1 MTQTTNA
8 MDLNVMDP
16 NALINLPASNVSGKR
31 ILITG
36 GASGIGAAS
45 GLLLAS
51 RGAKVVIGDLAE
63 ALGVE
68 VAKQAQAAGH
78 SMLFKK
84 VDITNADE
92 VRALFAFAMRELGG
106 LDVVINNAGI
116 DHKPAPMHEL
126 SDEDFDR
133 NIAVNLKGIWHC
145 MRAAIGCMAPNGGGH
160 VINVA
165 SIAGLRSAPLLSAYS
180 AAKHGV
186 MGLTKSAAHEYARV
200 NIRFNAVCPS
210 FIDTPMVRNTMA
222 NMDERAQQATIKASP
237 LRRLGT
243 VAEVA
248 GAIAWLASDESSFMN
263 GHAFTLDGG
272 MLA

>member
-1 MTQTTNA
+1 MITNGIQSS
-8 MDLNVMDP
+8 
-16 NALINLPASNVSGKR
+16 ALINSPAANVAGKR
-31 ILITG
+31 ILVTG

-45 GLLLAS
+45 ALLLAS
-51 RGAKVVIGDLAE
+51 RGATVVIGDINETLGASTVQQSQE
-63 ALGVE
+63 AGYRM
-68 VAKQAQAAGH
+68 
-78 SMLFKK
+78 SFKK
-84 VDITNADE
+84 VDVTSADD
-92 VRALFAFAMRELGG
+92 VRALFAFAVQTLGG

-126 SDEDFDR
+126 SDADFER
-133 NIAVNLKGIWHC
+133 NIAVNLTGVWHC
-145 MRAAIGCMAPNGGGH
+145 MRAAVACMATTGGGQ

-186 MGLTKSAAHEYARV
+186 MGLTKSAAHEYVRV

-237 LRRLGT
+237 MRRLGT
-243 VAEVA
+243 VDEVS

>member
-1 MTQTTNA
+1 MTTNGLA
-8 MDLNVMDP
+8 ANPLS
-16 NALINLPASNVSGKR
+16 NLPASNVEGKR

-36 GASGIGAAS
+36 GASGIGVATAR
-45 GLLLAS
+45 LLAS
-51 RGAKVVIGDLAE
+51 RGAKVVIGDKNEQLGESVHKE
-63 ALGVE
+63 ALEANLSIV
-68 VAKQAQAAGH
+68 
-78 SMLFKK
+78 FRR
-84 VDITNADE
+84 VDVTDGDD
-92 VRALFAFAMRELGG
+92 VRALFKFAMDELGG

-116 DHKPAPMHEL
+116 DHAPKPMHEL
-126 SDEDFDR
+126 SDEDFDK
-133 NIAVNLKGIWHC
+133 NLAVNLKGVWHC
-145 MRAAIGCMAPNGGGH
+145 MRAAVTCLVPSGGH

-210 FIDTPMVRNTMA
+210 FIDTPMVQNTMA
-222 NMDERAQQATIKASP
+222 KMDERAQQATIKASP
-237 LRRLGT
+237 LRRLGQ
-243 VAEVA
+243 VEEVS

>member
-1 MTQTTNA
+1 MSTNGLKSSNLT
-8 MDLNVMDP
+8 D
-16 NALINLPASNVSGKR
+16 LPASNVAGKR

-45 GLLLAS
+45 ALLLAS
-51 RGAKVVIGDLAE
+51 RGAKVVIGDMNE
-63 ALGVE
+63 ALGAT
-68 VAKQAQAAGH
+68 VAKQAQDAHH
-78 SMLFKK
+78 SITFKQ
-84 VDITNADE
+84 VDVTSGNE
-92 VRALFAFAMRELGG
+92 VRALFAFAMQELGG

-126 SDEDFDR
+126 SDDDFDR
-133 NIAVNLKGIWHC
+133 NIAVNLKGVWHC
-145 MRAAIGCMAPNGGGH
+145 MRAAVGCMATNGGGH

-165 SIAGLRSAPLLSAYS
+165 SIAGLRSAPLLTAYS

-237 LRRLGT
+237 LRRLGR
-243 VAEVA
+243 VEEVSS
-248 GAIAWLASDESSFMN
+248 AIAWLASDESSFMN

>member
-1 MTQTTNA
+1 MTLTTNELA
-8 MDLNVMDP
+8 SAV
-16 NALINLPASNVSGKR
+16 ASNVAGKR

-45 GLLLAS
+45 ALLLAS
-51 RGAKVVIGDLAE
+51 RGAKLVIGDLAE
-63 ALGVE
+63 ESGRA
-68 VAKQAQAAGH
+68 VAQQAQDAGH
-78 SMLFKK
+78 TVVFKK
-84 VDITNADE
+84 VDVTSADE
-92 VRALFAFAMRELGG
+92 VRALFAFAIQELGG
-106 LDVVINNAGI
+106 LDVVVNNAGI

-126 SDEDFDR
+126 SDDDFDR
-133 NIAVNLKGIWHC
+133 NIAVNLKGVWHC
-145 MRAAIGCMAPNGGGH
+145 MRAAITCMAPNGGGH

-222 NMDERAQQATIKASP
+222 NMDERAQQSLIKASP

-243 VAEVA
+243 VDEVS

-263 GHAFTLDGG
+263 GQAFTLDGG

>member
-1 MTQTTNA
+1 MT
-8 MDLNVMDP
+8 LNTDGV
-16 NALINLPASNVSGKR
+16 ASDVAGKR

-45 GLLLAS
+45 ALLLAS
-51 RGAKVVIGDLAE
+51 RGAKVVIGDMAE
-63 ALGVE
+63 EMGEA
-68 VAKQAQAAGH
+68 VAKQGQDAGN
-78 SMLFKK
+78 SIVFKK
-84 VDITNADE
+84 VDVTSGDE
-92 VRALFAFAMRELGG
+92 VRALFDFAVETLGG
-106 LDVVINNAGI
+106 LDVVVNNAGI
-116 DHKPAPMHEL
+116 DHKPSPMHEL

-133 NIAVNLKGIWHC
+133 NIAVNLKGVWHC
-145 MRAAIGCMAPNGGGH
+145 MRAAVNCMLPNGGGH

-165 SIAGLRSAPLLSAYS
+165 SIAGLRSAPMISAYS

-186 MGLTKSAAHEYARV
+186 MGLTKSAAHEYARA

-222 NMDERAQQATIKASP
+222 TMDERTQQATIKASP
-237 LRRLGT
+237 LRRLGN
-243 VAEVA
+243 VSEISS
-248 GAIAWLASDESSFMN
+248 AIAWLASDESSFMN

>member
-1 MTQTTNA
+1 MTLSTNG
-8 MDLNVMDP
+8 
-16 NALINLPASNVSGKR
+16 IASDVTGKR

-45 GLLLAS
+45 ALLLAS

-63 ALGVE
+63 ALGVA
-68 VAKQAQAAGH
+68 VAKQGQEAGN
-78 SMLFKK
+78 SIVFQK
-84 VDITNADE
+84 VDVTSGNE
-92 VRALFAFAMRELGG
+92 VRALFAFAMQELGG

-116 DHKPAPMHEL
+116 DHQPAPMHEL

-133 NIAVNLKGIWHC
+133 NIAVNLKGVWHC
-145 MRAAIGCMAPNGGGH
+145 MRAAVACMASNGGGH

-165 SIAGLRSAPLLSAYS
+165 SIAGLRSAPMLSAYS

-222 NMDERAQQATIKASP
+222 NMTERAQEATIKASP
-237 LRRLGT
+237 LRRLG
-243 VAEVA
+243 EVDEVS
-248 GAIAWLASDESSFMN
+248 GAIAWLASDESTFMN

-272 MLA
+272 MVA

>member
-1 MTQTTNA
+1 MTLNTNGVA
-8 MDLNVMDP
+8 SDV
-16 NALINLPASNVSGKR
+16 ASNVSGKR

-45 GLLLAS
+45 ALLLAS

-63 ALGVE
+63 EMGAA
-68 VAKQAQAAGH
+68 VAKQGQDA
-78 SMLFKK
+78 SNSIVFKK
-84 VDITNADE
+84 VDVTNGDE
-92 VRALFAFAMRELGG
+92 VRALFTFAMETLGG

-126 SDEDFDR
+126 SDDDFDR
-133 NIAVNLKGIWHC
+133 NIAVNLKGVWHC
-145 MRAAIGCMAPNGGGH
+145 MRAAVTCMAPNGGGH

-165 SIAGLRSAPLLSAYS
+165 SIAGLRSAPLLTAYS

-222 NMDERAQQATIKASP
+222 KMDERAQQATIKASP
-237 LRRLGT
+237 MRRLG
-243 VAEVA
+243 EVDEVS

>member
-1 MTQTTNA
+1 MTTNGVA
-8 MDLNVMDP
+8 ANPLS
-16 NALINLPASNVSGKR
+16 NLPASNVEGKR

-36 GASGIGAAS
+36 GASGIGVATAR
-45 GLLLAS
+45 LLAS
-51 RGAKVVIGDLAE
+51 RGAKVVIGDKNEQLGESVHKE
-63 ALGVE
+63 ALEANLSIV
-68 VAKQAQAAGH
+68 
-78 SMLFKK
+78 FKR
-84 VDITNADE
+84 VDVTDGDD
-92 VRALFAFAMRELGG
+92 VRALFKFAMDELGG

-116 DHKPAPMHEL
+116 DHAPKPMHEL
-126 SDEDFDR
+126 SDEDFDK
-133 NIAVNLKGIWHC
+133 NLAVNLKGVWHC
-145 MRAAIGCMAPNGGGH
+145 MRAAVTCLVPSGGGH

-210 FIDTPMVRNTMA
+210 FIDTPMVQNTMA
-222 NMDERAQQATIKASP
+222 KMDERAQQATIKASP
-237 LRRLGT
+237 LRRLGQ
-243 VAEVA
+243 VEEVS

>member
-1 MTQTTNA
+1 MTLNTNGIA
-8 MDLNVMDP
+8 SDV
-16 NALINLPASNVSGKR
+16 ASNVSGKR

-45 GLLLAS
+45 ALLLAS
-51 RGAKVVIGDLAE
+51 RGAKVVIADLAE
-63 ALGVE
+63 EMGAGV
-68 VAKQAQAAGH
+68 AQQGQDACN
-78 SMLFKK
+78 SIVFKK
-84 VDITNADE
+84 VDVTSGDE
-92 VRALFAFAMRELGG
+92 VRALFAFAMETLGG

-116 DHKPAPMHEL
+116 DHQPAPMHEL

-133 NIAVNLKGIWHC
+133 NIAVNLKGVWHC
-145 MRAAIGCMAPNGGGH
+145 MRAAVACMATNGGGH

-237 LRRLGT
+237 MRRLG
-243 VAEVA
+243 EVDEVS

>member
-1 MTQTTNA
+1 MTTNGTQA
-8 MDLNVMDP
+8 
-16 NALINLPASNVSGKR
+16 ALADLPASNVADKR

-45 GLLLAS
+45 AQLLAS
-51 RGAKVVIGDLAE
+51 RGAKVVIGDLNE
-63 ALGVE
+63 ELGAS
-68 VAKQAQAAGH
+68 VAKAAADAGH
-78 SMLFKK
+78 SITFHK
-84 VDITNADE
+84 VDVTSGDE
-92 VRALFAFAMRELGG
+92 VRALFKFAVETLGG

-116 DHKPAPMHEL
+116 DHDPAPMHTL
-126 SDEDFDR
+126 SDETFDR
-133 NIAVNLKGIWHC
+133 NIAVNLKGVWHC
-145 MRAAIGCMAPNGGGH
+145 MRAAIGVMASNGGGH

-186 MGLTKSAAHEYARV
+186 MGLTKSAAHEYARA

-210 FIDTPMVRNTMA
+210 FIDTPMVQNTMA
-222 NMDERAQQATIKASP
+222 KMDERAQQATIKASP
-237 LRRLGT
+237 LRRLGK
-243 VAEVA
+243 VEEIS
-248 GAIAWLASDESSFMN
+248 GAIAWLASDESAFMN

>member
-1 MTQTTNA
+1 MTLNTNGIA
-8 MDLNVMDP
+8 SDV
-16 NALINLPASNVSGKR
+16 ASNVAGKR

-45 GLLLAS
+45 ALLLAS
-51 RGAKVVIGDLAE
+51 RGAKVVIGDMAE
-63 ALGVE
+63 EMGAA
-68 VAKQAQAAGH
+68 VAKQAQDAGN
-78 SMLFKK
+78 SVVFKK
-84 VDITNADE
+84 VDVTSGDE
-92 VRALFAFAMRELGG
+92 VRALFDFAVETLGG
-106 LDVVINNAGI
+106 LDVVVNNAGI
-116 DHKPAPMHEL
+116 DHKPSPMHEL
-126 SDEDFDR
+126 SDDDFDR
-133 NIAVNLKGIWHC
+133 NIAVNLKGVWHC
-145 MRAAIGCMAPNGGGH
+145 MRAAVNCMLPNGGGH

-165 SIAGLRSAPLLSAYS
+165 SIAGLRSAPMISAYS

-186 MGLTKSAAHEYARV
+186 MGLTKSAAHEYARA

-222 NMDERAQQATIKASP
+222 TMDERTQQATVKASP
-237 LRRLGT
+237 MRRLGD
-243 VAEVA
+243 VNEVS

>member
-1 MTQTTNA
+1 MTLNTNG
-8 MDLNVMDP
+8 
-16 NALINLPASNVSGKR
+16 IESSNLADMPASNVAGKR

-45 GLLLAS
+45 ALLLAS
-51 RGAKVVIGDLAE
+51 RGAKVVIGDMAE
-63 ALGVE
+63 EMGAA
-68 VAKQAQAAGH
+68 VAKKAQDAGN
-78 SMLFKK
+78 SVTFKK
-84 VDITNADE
+84 VDVTSGDE
-92 VRALFAFAMRELGG
+92 VRTLFAFAMETLGG
-106 LDVVINNAGI
+106 LDVVVNNAGI

-133 NIAVNLKGIWHC
+133 NIAVNLKGVWHC
-145 MRAAIGCMAPNGGGH
+145 MRAAVTCMAPNGGGH

-210 FIDTPMVRNTMA
+210 FIDTPMVQNTMA
-222 NMDERAQQATIKASP
+222 KMDERAQQATIDRK
-237 LRRLGT
+237 
-243 VAEVA
+243 
-248 GAIAWLASDESSFMN
+248 IWLEDKGN
-263 GHAFTLDGG
+263 
-272 MLA
+272 LADIS

>member
-1 MTQTTNA
+1 MTQT
-8 MDLNVMDP
+8 MDTIPANEL
-16 NALINLPASNVSGKR
+16 ANLPASNVAGKR
-31 ILITG
+31 VLITG
-36 GASGIGAAS
+36 GSSGIGAAS
-45 GLLLAS
+45 ALLLAS
-51 RGAKVVIGDLAE
+51 RGANVVIGDLND
-63 ALGVE
+63 ALGAA
-68 VAKQAQAAGH
+68 VAKQGQDDGNNI
-78 SMLFKK
+78 LFKK
-84 VDITNADE
+84 VDVTNADE
-92 VRALFAFAMRELGG
+92 VRELFAFATQELGG

-126 SDEDFDR
+126 SDDDFDR
-133 NIAVNLKGIWHC
+133 SIAVNLKGVWHC
-145 MRAAIGCMAPNGGGH
+145 MRAAVGCMAPNGGGH

-165 SIAGLRSAPLLSAYS
+165 SIAGLRSAPLLSVYS
-180 AAKHGV
+180 ASKHGV

-210 FIDTPMVRNTMA
+210 FIDTPMVRNTME

-237 LRRLGT
+237 MRRLGS
-243 VAEVA
+243 VYEVS

>member
-1 MTQTTNA
+1 MTTNVIETSTLA
-8 MDLNVMDP
+8 NMT
-16 NALINLPASNVSGKR
+16 ASNVAGKR

-45 GLLLAS
+45 ALLLAS
-51 RGAKVVIGDLAE
+51 RGAKVVIGDRAE
-63 ALGVE
+63 ALGAA
-68 VAKQAQAAGH
+68 VAEQAQQAGD
-78 SMLFKK
+78 SMVFKK
-84 VDITNADE
+84 VDVTSADE
-92 VRALFAFAMRELGG
+92 VRALFAFAMQQLSG

-116 DHKPAPMHEL
+116 DHQPAPMHEL
-126 SDEDFDR
+126 TDDDFDR
-133 NIAVNLKGIWHC
+133 NIAVNLKGVWHC
-145 MRAAIGCMAPNGGGH
+145 MRAAIACMAPNGGGH

-210 FIDTPMVRNTMA
+210 FIDTPMVRHTMA

-243 VAEVA
+243 VDEVS

>member
-1 MTQTTNA
+1 MTLNTNG
-8 MDLNVMDP
+8 
-16 NALINLPASNVSGKR
+16 IASDVAGKR

-45 GLLLAS
+45 ALLLAS
-51 RGAKVVIGDLAE
+51 RGAKVVIGDMAE
-63 ALGVE
+63 EMGEA
-68 VAKQAQAAGH
+68 VAKQGQDAGN
-78 SMLFKK
+78 SIVFKK
-84 VDITNADE
+84 VDVTSGDE
-92 VRALFAFAMRELGG
+92 VRALFDFAVETLGG
-106 LDVVINNAGI
+106 LDVVVNNAGI
-116 DHKPAPMHEL
+116 DHKPSPMHEL

-133 NIAVNLKGIWHC
+133 NIAVNLKGVWHC
-145 MRAAIGCMAPNGGGH
+145 MRAAVNCMIPNGGGH

-165 SIAGLRSAPLLSAYS
+165 SIAGLRSAPMISAYS

-186 MGLTKSAAHEYARV
+186 MGLTKSAAHEYARA

-222 NMDERAQQATIKASP
+222 TMDERTQQATIKASP
-237 LRRLGT
+237 LRRLGN
-243 VAEVA
+243 VSEISS
-248 GAIAWLASDESSFMN
+248 AIAWLASDESSFMN

>member
-1 MTQTTNA
+1 MTLNTNGIA
-8 MDLNVMDP
+8 SDV
-16 NALINLPASNVSGKR
+16 ASNVAGKR

-45 GLLLAS
+45 ALLLAS
-51 RGAKVVIGDLAE
+51 RGAKVVIGDMAE
-63 ALGVE
+63 EMGAA
-68 VAKQAQAAGH
+68 VAKQAQDVGN
-78 SMLFKK
+78 SVVFKK
-84 VDITNADE
+84 LDVTSGDE
-92 VRALFAFAMRELGG
+92 VRALFDFAVETLGG
-106 LDVVINNAGI
+106 LDVVVNNAGI
-116 DHKPAPMHEL
+116 DHKPSPMHEL
-126 SDEDFDR
+126 SDDDFDR
-133 NIAVNLKGIWHC
+133 NIAVNLKGVWHC
-145 MRAAIGCMAPNGGGH
+145 MRAAVACMAPNGGGH

-186 MGLTKSAAHEYARV
+186 MGLTKSAAHEYARA

-222 NMDERAQQATIKASP
+222 KMDERAQKATINASP
-237 LRRLGT
+237 LRRLGD
-243 VAEVA
+243 VNEVS

>member
-1 MTQTTNA
+1 MTLNTNGIA
-8 MDLNVMDP
+8 SDV
-16 NALINLPASNVSGKR
+16 ASNVSGKR

-45 GLLLAS
+45 ALLLAS

-63 ALGVE
+63 DMGAGV
-68 VAKQAQAAGH
+68 AQQGQDAGN
-78 SMLFKK
+78 SIVFKK
-84 VDITNADE
+84 VDVTSGDE
-92 VRALFAFAMRELGG
+92 VRALFAFAMETLGG

-116 DHKPAPMHEL
+116 DHQPAPMHEL

-133 NIAVNLKGIWHC
+133 NIAVNLKGVWHC
-145 MRAAIGCMAPNGGGH
+145 MRAAVACMATNGGGH

-237 LRRLGT
+237 MRRLG
-243 VAEVA
+243 EVDEVSS
-248 GAIAWLASDESSFMN
+248 AIAWLASDESSFMN

>member
-1 MTQTTNA
+1 MTLSTNG
-8 MDLNVMDP
+8 
-16 NALINLPASNVSGKR
+16 IASDVTGKR

-45 GLLLAS
+45 ALLLAS

-63 ALGVE
+63 ALGVA
-68 VAKQAQAAGH
+68 VAKQGQEAGN
-78 SMLFKK
+78 SIVFQK
-84 VDITNADE
+84 VDVTSGDE
-92 VRALFAFAMRELGG
+92 VRALFAFAMQELGG

-116 DHKPAPMHEL
+116 DHQPAPMHEL

-133 NIAVNLKGIWHC
+133 NIAVNLKGVWHC
-145 MRAAIGCMAPNGGGH
+145 MRAAVTCMASNGGGH

-165 SIAGLRSAPLLSAYS
+165 SIAGLRSAPMLSAYS

-222 NMDERAQQATIKASP
+222 NMTERAQEATIKASP
-237 LRRLGT
+237 LRRLG
-243 VAEVA
+243 EVDEVS
-248 GAIAWLASDESSFMN
+248 GAIAWLASDESTFMN

-272 MLA
+272 MVA